1 MGTNDPRDP
10 QRGVAFPLDAEGNA
24 STTAVGRRACAV
36 AGGAVDK
43 KLAARIAAVSNWRSG
58 YLKPFRELTEAAAV
72 SYDNAVSLSQAGLDY
87 LRDTMQFTR
96 DGESVP
102 LRSMPAAQGAS
113 LRTVTVSGSKE
124 PVTELVVP
132 FEGKRLAGDDLRR
145 TLDKWVADGVVEPG
159 FAAAV
164 DLVAQNP
171 DWLDTSDVS
180 VVVLGVGAEMG
191 PAFSLLRWGGR
202 VVGVDL
208 PNPAIWKRLINSA
221 RDSAGTLEIPVPVEL
236 DDQATETEIIDSAG
250 TDLIART
257 PEVLELLR
265 GIDGPMVLGNYLY
278 ADGGLHVRVSMAA
291 DALAMGLADR
301 ADELMLAYLA
311 TPTDAFAVPWRD
323 VEIARG
329 RWTHRRT
336 KLLQPP
342 LHLFGAFAKN
352 YAHTVTAVDGTQYGI
367 ADCLVPQ
374 QGPNY
379 ALAKRLQ
386 RWRSVVAR
394 DAGVRVSLNVAPATR
409 TRSVVKNRAL
419 AAAYAGAHRFGI
431 RVFDPSTANT
441 LMAAML
447 VHDLRNP
454 GAAAN
459 PAVELAN
466 PMNLFSAAA
475 NHGGLWTTGY
485 EPRSVLG
492 FAAALGMFESR
503 A

>member
-1 MGTNDPRDP
+1 MGASEPRDP
-10 QRGVAFPLDAEGNA
+10 ARGVDFPADSQGTV
-24 STTAVGRRACAV
+24 STTAVGRRACAT
-36 AGGAVDK
+36 AAGAVDK
-43 KLAARIAAVSNWRSG
+43 KLAAKIAAVSNWRSG
-58 YLKPFRELTEAAAV
+58 YLKPFRYLTEAAAV
-72 SYDNAVSLSQAGLDY
+72 SYDAAVALSTAGLDY
-87 LRDTMQFTR
+87 LYDTIEFTR
-96 DGESVP
+96 DGVSVP
-102 LRSMPAAQGAS
+102 IRQLPSVESPA
-113 LRTVTVSGSKE
+113 LRTVEVAGSKQ
-124 PVTELVVP
+124 PVRELVVP

-145 TLDKWVADGVVEPG
+145 TLDDWVTRGTVEPG

-164 DLVAQNP
+164 MLVADNP
-171 DWLDTSDVS
+171 EWLDTSDVA

-208 PNPAIWKRLINSA
+208 PNPAIWKRLVASA
-221 RDSAGTLEIPVPVEL
+221 RDSAGTLEVPVPVSTSATASDEEIV
-236 DDQATETEIIDSAG
+236 QAAG

-265 GIDGPMVLGNYLY
+265 SIDGPMVLGNYLY

-291 DALAMGLADR
+291 DALAVGLADR
-301 ADELMLAYLA
+301 ADDLMLAYLA

-323 VEIARG
+323 VEISRG
-329 RWTHRRT
+329 RWSHRRT

-342 LHLFGAFAKN
+342 LHLLGAFEKN
-352 YAHTVTAVDGTQYGI
+352 YSHTVTAADGTRYGI

-394 DAGVRVSLNVAPATR
+394 DAGTRVSLNVAPATR

-454 GAAAN
+454 AAAAN
-459 PAVELAN
+459 PAVELGN
-466 PMNLFSAAA
+466 PMDLFSAAA